1 MQACI
6 MFPNNSTSLILVR
19 SLLREDLHISLY
31 CPEDVH
37 MRMAHTIPLD
47 LEFASTGLDV
57 NVRTVDTLDHLEDMD
72 FVVFPALDV
81 LPEKKR
87 SEFAGTLKELFRLVN

>member
-1 MQACI
+1 MGGCFKLSAVFCFI
-6 MFPNNSTSLILVR
+6 GVNHGETSTIVNTFVVDR
-19 SLLREDLHISLY
+19 YVNLLSD
-31 CPEDVH
+31 
-37 MRMAHTIPLD
+37 TLD

-81 LPEKKR
+81 LPDKKR
-87 SEFAGTLKELFRLVN
+87 SEFASTLKELFRLVN